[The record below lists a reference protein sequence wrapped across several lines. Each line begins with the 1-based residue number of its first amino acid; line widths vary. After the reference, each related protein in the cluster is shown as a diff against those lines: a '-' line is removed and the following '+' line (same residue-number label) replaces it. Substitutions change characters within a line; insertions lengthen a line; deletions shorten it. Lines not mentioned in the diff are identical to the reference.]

1 MTPGWGLGPK
11 VPQDENLGLDATGL
25 KLLFRD
31 AIVVET
37 RTPKKLPSWFLIL
50 LKPKYWKQVTI
61 YELTDLAPCH
71 VPN

>member
-1 MTPGWGLGPK
+1 MTPGWDLGPK

-37 RTPKKLPSWFLIL
+37 RTPKNSPPGF
-50 LKPKYWKQVTI
+50 
-61 YELTDLAPCH
+61 
-71 VPN
+71 